1 MASYNKRKEDATYW
15 DRKTGLSFIDVVILT
30 GQVVLLIVAGYVV
43 IGAML

>member
-1 MASYNKRKEDATYW
+1 MASYNKRKVDANYW
-15 DRKTGLSFIDVVILT
+15 ADKTGLSFIDVVILT